1 MASASRRQL
10 KTCHPQQRGLKA
22 PRASSLAVLGLR
34 CVGGAGGHMSEP
46 HAKIAYG
53 CAGAG
58 QESASASPES
68 PGTQSELVSA
78 PIHAQPLLHTQ
89 RR

>member
-1 MASASRRQL
+1 
-10 KTCHPQQRGLKA
+10 
-22 PRASSLAVLGLR
+22 
-34 CVGGAGGHMSEP
+34 MSEP